1 MKVNKSPVK
10 RQNFWKRFFYLS
22 LAQKISQIVRYYDS
36 VNQYSPLEHDDGT
49 LFDMIRDNV
58 PSGLLTEEKF
68 KRNAI
73 LINGNF
79 NYDFDIQKHLTELQ
93 ENIDSKTRLIVIGYN
108 SYLRIIYRLATYLGI
123 KSGDYNRLSFLT
135 RVDIEN
141 LATISGFEVV
151 KYSPAIYLPFSCF
164 KIGLLVNRVI
174 SAIPILSRFSLVE
187 IVILRSLKHKL
198 NYRPSLS
205 IVIPARNEQGNIKNA
220 IEFLP
225 DFGTKTEVIFV
236 EGHSSDDTW
245 NEIVKVSGEYTGPL
259 TIKRIKQTGKGKGN
273 AVREGFAEAEGE
285 LLTILDADLTMPP
298 QLMPRFYEAYLE
310 GHGEIINGSRL
321 LYPMEGEAMRT
332 LNWFGNVFF
341 AKALSYVLGIRLSD
355 SLCGTKLLTK
365 TDYQRMVLWR
375 EEFGDFDP
383 FGDFEI
389 LFPAAALGL
398 KVIDIPIRYK
408 DRTYGETNISRFSHG
423 LMLLKMV
430 IVGLIKIR
438 CGK

>member
-22 LAQKISQIVRYYDS
+22 LAKKISQIVRYYDS

-151 KYSPAIYLPFSCF
+151 KYSPAIYLPFFLFQNWFVGKQGYIRNSDFISFFVGRDSYF
-164 KIGLLVNRVI
+164 KELKTQVK
-174 SAIPILSRFSLVE
+174 LSSFTF
-187 IVILRSLKHKL
+187 
-198 NYRPSLS
+198 YR
-205 IVIPARNEQGNIKNA
+205 
-220 IEFLP
+220 
-225 DFGTKTEVIFV
+225 
-236 EGHSSDDTW
+236 DTS
-245 NEIVKVSGEYTGPL
+245 KKRAGEYQ
-259 TIKRIKQTGKGKGN
+259 KCN
-273 AVREGFAEAEGE
+273 
-285 LLTILDADLTMPP
+285 
-298 QLMPRFYEAYLE
+298 
-310 GHGEIINGSRL
+310 
-321 LYPMEGEAMRT
+321 
-332 LNWFGNVFF
+332 
-341 AKALSYVLGIRLSD
+341 
-355 SLCGTKLLTK
+355 
-365 TDYQRMVLWR
+365 
-375 EEFGDFDP
+375 
-383 FGDFEI
+383 
-389 LFPAAALGL
+389 
-398 KVIDIPIRYK
+398 
-408 DRTYGETNISRFSHG
+408 
-423 LMLLKMV
+423 
-430 IVGLIKIR
+430 
-438 CGK
+438 